1 MNIQRVLKRVWVV
14 GSVVLNLC
22 GLFFVWYSLRMNSEY
37 AVLLFGSLWT
47 AGLIGLP
54 VILFMVFLISLLF
67 KGEKK
72 KDETTRGFYV
82 FLFISYLIPLFFI
95 FIVVPFLCHCFGWNP
110 DQSILDKFIQSIYF
124 EYFQVK

>member
-82 FLFISYLIPLFFI
+82 FLFISYLIPLFLFLLLYL
-95 FIVVPFLCHCFGWNP
+95 FYAIVLGGTLISLSWTNLFSPY
-110 DQSILDKFIQSIYF
+110 ILNTSK
-124 EYFQVK
+124 